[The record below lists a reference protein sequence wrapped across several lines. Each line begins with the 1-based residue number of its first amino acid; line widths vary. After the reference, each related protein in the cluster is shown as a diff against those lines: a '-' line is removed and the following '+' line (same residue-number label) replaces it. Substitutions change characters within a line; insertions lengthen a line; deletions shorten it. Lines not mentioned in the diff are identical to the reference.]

1 MNPKSNIQV
10 KNLSLKN
17 IKIRLIFD
25 NEKNLLIVNDDIDN
39 NKPYNLISFEVFG
52 PPQWSP
58 AIPLDLY
65 FKAAQPLRNN
75 GCLFFLYLKP
85 QLNNRL
91 IRQKL

>member
-52 PPQWSP
+52 PPQ
-58 AIPLDLY
+58 
-65 FKAAQPLRNN
+65 
-75 GCLFFLYLKP
+75 
-85 QLNNRL
+85 
-91 IRQKL
+91 